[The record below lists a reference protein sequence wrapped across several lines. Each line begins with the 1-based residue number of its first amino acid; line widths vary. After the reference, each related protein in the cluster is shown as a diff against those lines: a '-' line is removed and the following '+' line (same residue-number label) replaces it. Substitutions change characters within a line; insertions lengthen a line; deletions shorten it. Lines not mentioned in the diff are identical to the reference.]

1 MIILV
6 ILSMKKIVAGLS
18 GLTTLTQTVMAD
30 VGSCGMM
37 DWGSGMMGNVGL
49 GFGYIN
55 QILFTII
62 LALVALVL
70 YKMYTKKK

>member
-1 MIILV
+1 
-6 ILSMKKIVAGLS
+6 MKKLIASLS
-18 GLTTLTQTVMAD
+18 GLTALSQTVAAD

-55 QILFTII
+55 QILFTVI